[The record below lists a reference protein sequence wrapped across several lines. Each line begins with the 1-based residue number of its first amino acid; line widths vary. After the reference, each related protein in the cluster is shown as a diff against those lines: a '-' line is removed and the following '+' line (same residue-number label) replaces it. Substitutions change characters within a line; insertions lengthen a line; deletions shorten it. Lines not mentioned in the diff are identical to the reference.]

1 MARVELLKQESAIAE
16 HLLLSTS
23 KCIANSGI
31 NKIVDKFKRAGLDMC
46 RVTRTERQ
54 LQHCGKQSENPYRP
68 EDLIW
73 KSNNGIFTRSKS
85 ERDFCNRLEA
95 YGIPYH
101 YEKRMVINVSGLDDM
116 KGVQYYEGVPY
127 KIIYPDFTIFLADG
141 TILIIE
147 HLGRVDSKDYRQR
160 NGEKMIALLHS
171 GIVDHDHLLI
181 TFEKDFRTPDIIDD
195 YIERL
200 ILPYV

>member
-1 MARVELLKQESAIAE
+1 
-16 HLLLSTS
+16 
-23 KCIANSGI
+23 
-31 NKIVDKFKRAGLDMC
+31 
-46 RVTRTERQ
+46 
-54 LQHCGKQSENPYRP
+54 
-68 EDLIW
+68 
-73 KSNNGIFTRSKS
+73 
-85 ERDFCNRLEA
+85 
-95 YGIPYH
+95 
-101 YEKRMVINVSGLDDM
+101 M